1 MVVGYGHYMRFSV
14 WSSPT
19 RSIDEILDIAKM
31 ADAND
36 WHCVWFADHYMP
48 NTEDGSISDGHT
60 HEAWGVLPAIA
71 ATTSRVRLG
80 PLVSPTSVHHPA
92 LLANRAITIDH
103 VSNGRFVL
111 GLGAGWQINEHRAY
125 GIELEPP
132 RQRVDRFAEA
142 LQIIKML
149 MSQPRTTFDGEFYQ
163 ITDAPCE
170 PKAIQDSIPI
180 LVGTGGSRMM
190 RLTARHADQWN
201 TWGTPATVADR
212 LSEFMQACETV
223 ARDPDTMW
231 TSAQTLMFIT
241 DSKEASEKALATAP
255 AGRAVAGSISELVDI
270 VGQFADLGIDE
281 LIIPDFSLG
290 RERAE
295 RRAAFEMI
303 RSEIMPAFL

>member
-1 MVVGYGHYMRFSV
+1 MAVGYGQYMRFSV

-31 ADAND
+31 ADDND
-36 WHCVWFADHYMP
+36 WHGVWFADHYMP
-48 NTEDGSISDGHT
+48 NTEDGSISDGDT

-103 VSNGRFVL
+103 ISHGRFVL

-142 LQIIKML
+142 LTIIKML
-149 MSQPRTTFDGEFYQ
+149 MSQPRTTFDGDIYR

-170 PKAIQDSIPI
+170 PKAIQDAIPI

-190 RLTARHADQWN
+190 RLTARHADEWN
-201 TWGTPATVADR
+201 TWGSPATVADR
-212 LSEFMQACETV
+212 LSEFLQACETV
-223 ARDPDTMW
+223 ARDPDTIW

-241 DSKEASEKALATAP
+241 DSDEATKKALAAAP
-255 AGRAVAGSISELVDI
+255 AGRAVAGTIAELVEI

-290 RERAE
+290 KERAE
-295 RRAAFEMI
+295 RREAFEMI
-303 RSEIMPAFL
+303 RSEIMPAYL

>member
-1 MVVGYGHYMRFSV
+1 MRFSV

>member
-1 MVVGYGHYMRFSV
+1 MRFSV

-31 ADAND
+31 ADDND
-36 WHCVWFADHYMP
+36 WYGVWFADHYMP
-48 NTEDGSISDGHT
+48 NTDDGSISDGDT

-103 VSNGRFVL
+103 ISQGRFVL

-142 LQIIKML
+142 LQIIKMM
-149 MSQPRTTFDGEFYQ
+149 MSEPRTTFDGDFYQ
-163 ITDAPCE
+163 ITDAPCQ
-170 PKAIQDSIPI
+170 PKPIQDSIPI

-190 RLTARHADQWN
+190 RLTARHADEWN
-201 TWGTPATVADR
+201 TWGSPATVADR

-223 ARDPDTMW
+223 ARDPDTIW

-241 DSKEASEKALATAP
+241 DSKEATEKALAAAP
-255 AGRAVAGSISELVDI
+255 AGRAVAGTVPELVDI

-290 RERAE
+290 KGAAE
-295 RRAAFEMI
+295 RREAFEMI
-303 RSEIMPAFL
+303 RSEIMPSYL

>member
-1 MVVGYGHYMRFSV
+1 MRFSV

-31 ADAND
+31 ADDND
-36 WHCVWFADHYMP
+36 WYGVWFADHYMP
-48 NTEDGSISDGHT
+48 NTEDGSISDGDT

-103 VSNGRFVL
+103 ISRGRFVL

-142 LQIIKML
+142 LTIIKML
-149 MSQPRTTFDGEFYQ
+149 MSQSRTTFDGDFYQ

-170 PKAIQDSIPI
+170 PKAIQNAIPI

-190 RLTARHADQWN
+190 RLTARHADEWN
-201 TWGTPATVADR
+201 TWGSPATVADR

-223 ARDPDTMW
+223 ARDPDTIW

-241 DSKEASEKALATAP
+241 DSDEATKKALAAAP
-255 AGRAVAGSISELVDI
+255 AGRAVAGTIPQLVEI
-270 VGQFADLGIDE
+270 VGQFADLGINE

-290 RERAE
+290 KERAE
-295 RRAAFEMI
+295 RREAFEMI
-303 RSEIMPAFL
+303 RSEIMPAYL

>member
-1 MVVGYGHYMRFSV
+1 MRFSV

-103 VSNGRFVL
+103 ISNGRFVL